1 MARLFPALFFA
12 ANLLAQ
18 QSTGPSIGA
27 KVSDF
32 EALDQNGKSHKLA
45 SILGPK
51 GAILVFYRSAD
62 W

>member
-12 ANLLAQ
+12 ASLLAQ
-18 QSTGPSIGA
+18 QSTGPSAGS
-27 KVSDF
+27 KVLDF
-32 EALDQNGKSHKLA
+32 EAVDQNGQSHKLT

-51 GAILVFYRSAD
+51 GAIIVFYRSAD